1 MSQYETEQEGISRD
15 GAIGTI
21 LFHALLLLMLFIGT
35 MSIMPAEE
43 KEMGGM
49 LINFGTSDAGS
60 GEVQPMT
67 SEPVAA
73 MEESE
78 TAESEPS
85 SAAEEPAQ
93 KTPDTAIDNKVQT
106 TKDENA
112 PALPVKERKK
122 KKDTEKKESKKKKE
136 AEEAAKKKAKEKEE
150 QKKKKAAAEAQKNKP
165 KDEPKEKV
173 QPKTEA
179 PKKQEVDAS
188 ALFKGNKNSKSKS
201 QGSSNDSET
210 DLGKVMG
217 DVDIADNSGTQ
228 SSGLGKSGVGFSLGN
243 RRLLDIPNIT
253 DSSQET
259 GIVVITIK
267 VDREGNVIDAQY
279 TTAGSTTASAALK
292 KKAIAA
298 AKKAKFS
305 SEVNANPVQ
314 TGSLTF
320 NFKVR

>member
-1 MSQYETEQEGISRD
+1 MSQYGTEQEGISRD

-35 MSIMPAEE
+35 LSIMPAED

-49 LINFGTSDAGS
+49 LINFGTSDDGS

-67 SEPVAA
+67 DEPLAA
-73 MEESE
+73 AEESE
-78 TAESEPS
+78 MAESQAS
-85 SAAEEPAQ
+85 SEAAEPAQ

-112 PALPVKERKK
+112 PALPVKELKK
-122 KKDTEKKESKKKKE
+122 KKDTEKKESKKKKAAE
-136 AEEAAKKKAKEKEE
+136 AEAKKKAKEKAEE
-150 QKKKKAAAEAQKNKP
+150 KKKKAAAEAQKNKP

-179 PKKQEVDAS
+179 VKKQEVDAS
-188 ALFKGNKNSKSKS
+188 ALFKGKKNSQSKS
-201 QGSSNDSET
+201 QGNSNDSDG

-217 DVDIADNSGTQ
+217 DVDIADNSGIQ
-228 SSGLGKSGVGFSLGN
+228 SGGLGNSGVGFSLGN
-243 RRLLDIPNIT
+243 RRLLNIPNIT

-259 GIVVITIK
+259 GIVVISIR

-279 TTAGSTTASAALK
+279 TTSGSTTGSAALK

-298 AKKAKFS
+298 ARKAKFS

-320 NFKVR
+320 NFKVK

>member
-1 MSQYETEQEGISRD
+1 MSQYGTEQEGISRD

-49 LINFGTSDAGS
+49 LINFGTNDAGS

-67 SEPVAA
+67 SEPLAA

-78 TAESEPS
+78 LAESEPS

-106 TKDENA
+106 TKNEDA

-122 KKDTEKKESKKKKE
+122 KKDTEKKESKKKKA
-136 AEEAAKKKAKEKEE
+136 AEEEAKKQAKEKAE
-150 QKKKKAAAEAQKNKP
+150 KKKSVKEKTQKDKP
-165 KDEPKEKV
+165 KDEPKEKI

-179 PKKQEVDAS
+179 TKKQEVDAS

-201 QGSSNDSET
+201 QGNSSDSDT

-217 DVDIADNSGTQ
+217 DVDIADNSGSQ
-228 SSGLGKSGVGFSLGN
+228 SSGMSNSGVGFSLGS
-243 RRLLDIPNIT
+243 RRLLNIPNIT

-259 GIVVITIK
+259 GTVVITIK